1 MILDGKEVQSYYKD
15 KIKEHTKKHSDI
27 TFSVIC
33 IGENFASSKYVNNKL
48 KFALKLGIKSKPIYL
63 SEDITQEEAFATIN
77 TLNND
82 SSVHGIILQLPIPS
96 HLDEFSLTQSIV
108 KEKDIDGFNIENI
121 GLTYYNKESLISCT
135 AKGIITMLE
144 YYKIP
149 ITGQN
154 VCIAGRS
161 NLVGKILGILF
172 INLGATVTV
181 CNSKTKDIYKLINQ
195 SDIFVSAIG
204 QANFFKGEQ
213 ISNRDLSVVDVGI
226 NFIDGKLVGDV
237 EFETVSEKVANI
249 SPVPGGVGPLTIL
262 ELMNNLVI
270 AYNMQTKEKNG

>member
-1 MILDGKEVQSYYKD
+1 MILDGKEVQNYYKN
-15 KIKEHTKKHSDI
+15 KIKEYTKKHPDI
-27 TFSVIC
+27 SFSVIC
-33 IGENFASSKYVNNKL
+33 IGENFASSKYVSNKL
-48 KFALKLGIKSKPIYL
+48 KFALELGIKSKLINL
-63 SEDITQEEAFATIN
+63 SENVTKEEVFSTIN

-82 SSVHGIILQLPIPS
+82 ETVHGIILQLPMPS

-161 NLVGKILGILF
+161 NLVGKILAILF

-204 QANFFKGEQ
+204 RANFFKGEQ
-213 ISNRDLSVVDVGI
+213 ITNPDLTVVDVGI
-226 NFIDGKLVGDV
+226 NFTDGKLVGDV
-237 EFETVSEKVANI
+237 EFETVSENVKNI

-262 ELMNNLVI
+262 ELMNNLVV
-270 AYNMQTKEKNG
+270 AYKMQIKERNG